1 METAELLQHLD
12 QVYRLQGEERAA
24 LEAIIR
30 HRDYPNGAEV
40 QAPGSRCRT
49 VYFVESGIARI
60 FYYRKGHDITEH
72 FAFPG
77 QLIVRA
83 ESLFTGEAA
92 TKGIQTLAPSRLAA
106 IDADTLFAMYDRY
119 HGIERLFRL
128 LFEREHVALIR
139 RLESLQFQTARERY
153 RQLLQETE
161 LIRHIPLRHIAT
173 YLGITPVS
181 LSRIRGE
188 K

>member
-1 METAELLQHLD
+1 MEPAGLLGHLD
-12 QVYRLQGEERAA
+12 RVYRLQGEERTA
-24 LEAIIR
+24 LQALIR
-30 HRDYPNGAEV
+30 SREYPNGAEV

-49 VYFVESGIARI
+49 VYFVESGLARI

-83 ESLFTGEAA
+83 ESLFTGEPA
-92 TKGIQTLAPSRLAA
+92 TKGIQTLAPSLLAA
-106 IDADTLFAMYDRY
+106 IDADALFSLYDRY

-128 LFEREHVALIR
+128 LFEREHVALIH
-139 RLESLQFQTARERY
+139 RLENLQFHSARERY
-153 RQLLQETE
+153 RQLLKETD
-161 LIRHIPLRHIAT
+161 LVQHIPLRHIAT

-181 LSRIRGE
+181 LSRIRAE

>member
-1 METAELLQHLD
+1 
-12 QVYRLQGEERAA
+12 
-24 LEAIIR
+24 
-30 HRDYPNGAEV
+30 
-40 QAPGSRCRT
+40 
-49 VYFVESGIARI
+49 
-60 FYYRKGHDITEH
+60 
-72 FAFPG
+72 
-77 QLIVRA
+77 
-83 ESLFTGEAA
+83 
-92 TKGIQTLAPSRLAA
+92 
-106 IDADTLFAMYDRY
+106 
-119 HGIERLFRL
+119 LFRL

-181 LSRIRGE
+181 LSRIRAE

>member
-12 QVYRLQGEERAA
+12 QVYRLHGEERAA
-24 LEAIIR
+24 LEGLIK

-72 FAFPG
+72 FAFPR

-106 IDADTLFAMYDRY
+106 MDADSLFAMYDRY
-119 HGIERLFRL
+119 HGIERSFRM

-139 RLESLQFQTARERY
+139 HLESLQFQTAREGY

-161 LIRHIPLRHIAT
+161 LIHPIPLQHIAT
-173 YLGITPVS
+173 YPGNTPVS